1 MNKNILKNNKKV
13 VIIGF
18 VVFVLLSAMYFIYSQ
33 ENEVKA
39 PDKNDNTNSE
49 DIIND
54 ADNSEVKENDNVEN
68 EDSIDDTNNE
78 VDENNPG
85 VEPKIDKAEQ
95 EAKYFEYLNEGLKY
109 KSEGDAG
116 NKDSY
121 YKSIEA
127 YQKASD
133 VAEGKVWIP
142 YLNLGNVYRL
152 VADFKNAEKS
162 YDKALEITSESTVYK
177 AKIDMYRYELKKSE
191 DEMVVIYEEAIEK
204 VVDNVDLVK
213 NYAVYLSNIGKYS
226 ESLEYW
232 KMISEKF
239 PDEQMYKDEIAE
251 LETILK

>member
-1 MNKNILKNNKKV
+1 MNKNILKNKKKV
-13 VIIGF
+13 A
-18 VVFVLLSAMYFIYSQ
+18 VFGIMVLILSIAIYFSFSQ
-33 ENEVKA
+33 NNKVKTPDEN
-39 PDKNDNTNSE
+39 NNINSE

-54 ADNSEVKENDNVEN
+54 ADNSEVEENDNVEN
-68 EDSIDDTNNE
+68 EDSIDDTNDE
-78 VDENNPG
+78 VDENNP
-85 VEPKIDKAEQ
+85 VDSNIDKAEQ
-95 EAKYFEYLNEGLKY
+95 EAKYFEYISEGLKY

-152 VADFKNAEKS
+152 VEDFENAEKS
-162 YDKALEITSESTVYK
+162 YDKALEIAPEGTVYK

-191 DEMVVIYEEAIEK
+191 DEMIVIYEDAIEK
-204 VVDNVDLVK
+204 VVDNVDLMK
-213 NYAVYLSNIGKYS
+213 NYAAYLRDIERYS
-226 ESLEYW
+226 DSLKYW

-239 PDEQMYKDEIAE
+239 PDNQMYKDEIKE
-251 LETILK
+251 LEDKLK